1 MKTLNE
7 LADSHKKRQ
16 AVIEK
21 NDGKSF
27 HDLQMEREKANP
39 GIHDRECKAA
49 DDFGNTNADSHL
61 KKARDHNNPGH
72 LPALKS
78 LLEDFGGN
86 EDKLRESYKKDARF
100 LLNAKPREFRNTAYE
115 NSVLSNFRISTQQD
129 QAFLNKFKD
138 YMTTK
143 WKAEGYGNDEQVISD
158 FWEAHPL
165 NNPLPRK
172 QHLS

>member
-39 GIHDRECKAA
+39 GIHDREC
-49 DDFGNTNADSHL
+49 
-61 KKARDHNNPGH
+61 KARDHNNPGH

-143 WKAEGYGNDEQVISD
+143 WKAEGYGNDEQLISD